1 MRNSGP
7 AAGSTA
13 SPPNRHR
20 AWTAEIE
27 WRETAAGARFCVIAR
42 ADDRAAEVTVAH
54 SGPLNWPPVRGE
66 SVRALT
72 DAVDQLEA
80 ALLAARWTPLPRG
93 SRWYAKRFRSEP
105 LSAAAPARLGPASA
119 TPPGRAD
126 RIRSVFSERSVVRRP
141 LPVSVVALLV
151 VAAAVTGLLVAR
163 ALGGGDAARLV
174 PAATPL
180 TIAHDGLRLRL
191 PNGWA
196 PGEAAMVPGFS
207 RPLFLE
213 NRSERL
219 RVVVERLPATSATL
233 LPLAFEK
240 ALPTARERRER
251 VRLASGQPA
260 WRYRVAQAGG
270 SAILVYAAPTT
281 TGVATVVCMS
291 PTAAGLPR
299 RCEALADAITVPG
312 SLPLDLGASA
322 AFYSR
327 LPAAVKQL
335 EAARSTGV
343 RELLT
348 AKSAVGQAAAA
359 DGLVRAHKAAFAA
372 LAPLTAADAGLPAK
386 TVAALNAMAGAYATL
401 AGAARARSPARYD
414 DAGRGVADADAGL
427 RRTLSQAA
435 CGEGREPRGY
445 SRRVAVKI

>member
-1 MRNSGP
+1 VRNSGP
-7 AAGSTA
+7 AAGSA
-13 SPPNRHR
+13 APPPDRDR
-20 AWTAEIE
+20 AWAAEIE
-27 WRETAAGARFCVIAR
+27 WRETEAGALFCVIAR
-42 ADDRAAEVTVAH
+42 ADDEAAEVTVAH
-54 SGPLNWPPVRGE
+54 SGPLNWPPARGE

-80 ALLAARWTPLPRG
+80 ALLAAQWKPLPRG

-105 LSAAAPARLGPASA
+105 LHAAAPARLGPAGA
-119 TPPGRAD
+119 APPGRAD
-126 RIRSVFSERSVVRRP
+126 GIRSVFSERSVVRRP
-141 LPVSVVALLV
+141 LPVAVVAVLV
-151 VAAAVTGLLVAR
+151 VAAAVTGLLLAR
-163 ALGGGDAARLV
+163 SLGGGDAAHVSV

-180 TIAHDGLRLRL
+180 TIAHDGLRLQV
-191 PNGWA
+191 PSGWA

-207 RPLFLE
+207 RPLFLD
-213 NRSERL
+213 NASERL
-219 RVVVERLPATSATL
+219 SVVVERLPATSASL
-233 LPLAFEK
+233 LPLALEK
-240 ALPTARERRER
+240 ALPGARKRRQR

-270 SAILVYAAPTT
+270 SAILLYAAPTT
-281 TGVATVVCMS
+281 TGVATVACMS

-312 SLPLDLGASA
+312 SLPLDLSASA

-335 EAARSTGV
+335 EAARSTGL
-343 RELLT
+343 RELST

-359 DGLVRAHKAAFAA
+359 DGLVRAHKAASAA
-372 LAPLTAADAGLPAK
+372 LAPLTPADAGLPAK
-386 TVAALNAMAGAYATL
+386 TVAALNATAGAYATL
-401 AGAARARSPARYD
+401 AGAARARSRHRYD

-435 CGEGREPRGY
+435 AAAKAASRAATAGESP
-445 SRRVAVKI
+445 